1 MSSFLG
7 GAMTQKDYL
16 LFQDNIRKEKAN
28 LDSRSLK
35 ISIARLIIGLLIV
48 GFLLGGNFTNNQ
60 LLVYSSLIWIAIFII
75 LIVIHSKITERLS
88 YLNAQ
93 AIVIQRYLD
102 RYNNDWK
109 AFDETGLDYV
119 DNVTGVMKDLDLV
132 GKNSLFQYF
141 NVASTI
147 RGKKCLL
154 DKLTRT
160 SFNEKG
166 IIEEQKAVLE
176 LSNNN
181 NFVLSLETYGRMLEK
196 PKVNERIIE
205 DFVNNLGKNKVKRS
219 WGFAKYLIPI
229 LTIITIVMFLFEFYF
244 KLSVIL
250 VPVLIFGQLI
260 IAIINLNSHGI
271 IFEQVSKLS
280 HCLNNYQNISH
291 LIKQSTFTSPFL
303 VELQAR

>member
-1 MSSFLG
+1 M
-7 GAMTQKDYL
+7 
-16 LFQDNIRKEKAN
+16 
-28 LDSRSLK
+28 
-35 ISIARLIIGLLIV
+35 
-48 GFLLGGNFTNNQ
+48 
-60 LLVYSSLIWIAIFII
+60 
-75 LIVIHSKITERLS
+75 S

-219 WGFAKYLIPI
+219 WGL
-229 LTIITIVMFLFEFYF
+229 
-244 KLSVIL
+244 
-250 VPVLIFGQLI
+250 
-260 IAIINLNSHGI
+260 LNI
-271 IFEQVSKLS
+271 
-280 HCLNNYQNISH
+280 
-291 LIKQSTFTSPFL
+291 
-303 VELQAR
+303 

>member
-1 MSSFLG
+1 MGSFLG

-205 DFVNNLGKNKVKRS
+205 DFVNNLGKNKDFIFQKVPSGVANCEASPERRPRS
-219 WGFAKYLIPI
+219 
-229 LTIITIVMFLFEFYF
+229 
-244 KLSVIL
+244 
-250 VPVLIFGQLI
+250 
-260 IAIINLNSHGI
+260 
-271 IFEQVSKLS
+271 
-280 HCLNNYQNISH
+280 
-291 LIKQSTFTSPFL
+291 
-303 VELQAR
+303 ARGDS